1 MVSPLQAETF
11 LSLIELDLVDFRN
24 CPCEREP
31 KHKWT
36 INIIDHHTKFVNVH
50 LMHNKCAD
58 EVLNE
63 AQKYC
68 LTYGYPK
75 KLLTDNKGEFENK
88 KMKQFCSTNQIQFL
102 H

>member
-11 LSLIELDLVDFRN
+11 LSLIKVDLMDFRN
-24 CPCEREP
+24 CPCEHEHEP

-36 INIIDHHTKFVNVH
+36 INIIDHHTKFVNVEPI
-50 LMHNKCAD
+50 HNKNAD

-63 AQKYC
+63 VQKYC

-75 KLLTDNKGEFENK
+75 KILTDDE
-88 KMKQFCSTNQIQFL
+88 IL
-102 H
+102 